1 VSVIAPSPP
10 VKPFAAVFAGDPGHI
25 DDGIRALS
33 AILEDEPDL
42 VSPGFPLTETG
53 YYEREMGP
61 DLTKVYL
68 SWPGLKSP
76 ESLVSV
82 KLAALEWESRHA
94 PGGRRRANLDP
105 GYVSSGGL
113 VLSTGKFREHR
124 LPLGR
129 GVWGELTLSYRQGRF
144 HPLFWTYP
152 DYQRPEVQA
161 WLTMMRQA
169 LLAAL
174 KMEPG
179 PGRPPGKPGIKL
191 SGRDL

>member
-1 VSVIAPSPP
+1 MSVLVPPPP
-10 VKPFAAVFAGDPGHI
+10 VKPFAAVFSGDPGRVE
-25 DDGIRALS
+25 DGLKALS

-42 VSPGFPLTETG
+42 VSPGFPLVETD

-61 DLTKVYL
+61 GLTKVYV

-76 ESLVSV
+76 ESLVTI
-82 KLAALEWESRHA
+82 KLAALEWEARHS
-94 PGGRRRANLDP
+94 PGGRRLANLDP
-105 GYVSSGGL
+105 GYVFSGGL

-144 HPLFWTYP
+144 LSLPWTYP
-152 DYQRPEVQA
+152 DYQRPDVQD
-161 WLTMMRQA
+161 WLIVMRRA

-174 KMEPG
+174 KEE
-179 PGRPPGKPGIKL
+179 PGRPADEPGYALYG
-191 SGRDL
+191 SGG